1 MTLARLI
8 GSKLSKNAGVRA
20 ELEARSE
27 SGDLGWALFT
37 GGGHSS
43 GRAVVELHFGS
54 EAWECGDRAGRS

>member
-8 GSKLSKNAGVRA
+8 ESKLSKNAGVRA

-37 GGGHSS
+37 GGGALVRESC
-43 GRAVVELHFGS
+43 
-54 EAWECGDRAGRS
+54 CGAAFREPGLGMWR